1 MAGTIQPR
9 WDSDTQ
15 GVGVTDGLAGAEGI
29 QALLTALAVPGW
41 VAEDPAAHLLPHLE
55 RACAT
60 SGSPWTLIRA
70 TFGADGVYRVDLGW
84 DRESGSLR
92 SLRAD
97 AFALIGEVAES
108 TTHVAQVIGEDAVE
122 YRAATGMLPGEA
134 GFSGHGHLLHL
145 RVTGRRIPAF
155 VAGTRQPR

>member
-9 WDSDTQ
+9 WDGDTR
-15 GVGVTDGLAGAEGI
+15 GTGVTDGLAGAGEI
-29 QALLTALAVPGW
+29 RALLAALAAPGW

-55 RACAT
+55 RACTAT
-60 SGSPWTLIRA
+60 GSPWTLTGA
-70 TFGADGVYRVDLGW
+70 TFGADGVFCVNLVWGRQA
-84 DRESGSLR
+84 GSLR

-97 AFALIGEVAES
+97 AFGLIGEVAET
-108 TTHVAQVIGEDAVE
+108 TTHVTREMGEHVVE
-122 YRAATGMLPGEA
+122 YRVVTGMFPGES

-145 RVTGRRIPAF
+145 RVTGPRIPAL